1 MFFIEREMAST
12 GIFVG
17 NHRGVTITIE
27 QEDSGAWT
35 ARYKGKSN
43 TSMTKQDALKQALN
57 NIDQMAIV

>member
-1 MFFIEREMAST
+1 MFYIEREMAST

-17 NHRGVTITIE
+17 THRGVTITIE

-35 ARYKGKSN
+35 ARYNGKSN
-43 TSMTKQDALKQALN
+43 TSMSKQDALKQALN

>member
-1 MFFIEREMAST
+1 MFYIEREMAST
-12 GIFVG
+12 GVFVG
-17 NHRGVTITIE
+17 THRGVTITIE

-35 ARYKGKSN
+35 ARYNGKSN